1 MATILSFRP
10 MTARKTQRPP
20 FMGDAVIVIF
30 PGVRYERRD
39 GTIVVKREPPKPAA
53 RPKSALREH

>member
-1 MATILSFRP
+1 MA
-10 MTARKTQRPP
+10 ARKTQRPP
-20 FMGDAVIVIF
+20 FAGDAVIVIF
-30 PGVRYERRD
+30 PGVRFERRD